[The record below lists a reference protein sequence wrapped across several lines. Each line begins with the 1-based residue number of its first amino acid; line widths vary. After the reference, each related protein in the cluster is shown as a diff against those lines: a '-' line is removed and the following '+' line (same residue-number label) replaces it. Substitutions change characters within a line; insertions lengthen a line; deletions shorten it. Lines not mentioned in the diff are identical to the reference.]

1 MRIKLLKIRTE
12 ILKQQ
17 SQNTCCPSL
26 TIHIMK
32 KTSVYYIPSGSR
44 NGAENAILAPPSSG
58 KTPYRH
64 SNVAKSPPTIHIFLE
79 KRHEFF
85 HLEFS
90 DAFDQ
95 IANQILFQLEG
106 KSQVFTSF
114 PENSS
119 FMTGSLAAF
128 KGSYDVLPRYR
139 GASVRSIRCSRARI
153 GGLRHSSG
161 PWPSCQKHRS
171 NSSRDI
177 SDITFRSGSRHRRW

>member
-1 MRIKLLKIRTE
+1 MV
-12 ILKQQ
+12 
-17 SQNTCCPSL
+17 C
-26 TIHIMK
+26 
-32 KTSVYYIPSGSR
+32 
-44 NGAENAILAPPSSG
+44 AENWRFFGETRLPYLGREGRLIRAPSSLE
-58 KTPYRH
+58 KTLHRH
-64 SNVAKSPPTIHIFLE
+64 SNVAKSPLITNIFLY
-79 KRHEFF
+79 KRSES
-85 HLEFS
+85 LPLKFS
-90 DAFDQ
+90 DTFAQ
-95 IANQILFQLEG
+95 IADKILLKLEG

-153 GGLRHSSG
+153 GGLRHSLG

-177 SDITFRSGSRHRRW
+177 SDITFRSGSRHRKW